1 VISEPSVVLF
11 TVSGCQMDALVS
23 DYSSK
28 DKSSTGQKARWR
40 AAPIERPARGIFASS
55 LLQPRGNS
63 EHLSTVLRELA
74 NTRICLPEIRF
85 GTWNYSGDV
94 EPLRAA
100 IEYGTEE
107 MEPKELKAGQS
118 RVSEI
123 ECFL

>member
-1 VISEPSVVLF
+1 MNDCGSGRWMRTCEPSLALF
-11 TVSGCQMDALVS
+11 TVSGCQTDALVS

-28 DKSSTGQKARWR
+28 NKSSTGQNARWQ
-40 AAPIERPARGIFASS
+40 APAVEWSARRSFAPSIT
-55 LLQPRGNS
+55 QPRGNT

-107 MEPKELKAGQS
+107 MEPKEL
-118 RVSEI
+118 
-123 ECFL
+123 